1 MPGPPYLFAFPRSF
15 NPPRFNWRGG
25 HGATVRQTRPRRGK
39 APPVDAFTEE
49 NHEVYFDDWL
59 PVLRNE
65 WNNWDQ
71 DELLI
76 QLVGHLRGQALQEW
90 NLMDATE

>member
-1 MPGPPYLFAFPRSF
+1 MPSVGKI
-15 NPPRFNWRGG
+15 
-25 HGATVRQTRPRRGK
+25 RPQRGK